1 MAHMAQDPSKPQSL
15 VPRRL
20 GPKPPSL
27 SRAYVIHQ
35 PSLQEHIELAARQAQ
50 QLKRHLTQALLK
62 EHFSKASKTNLLKTY
77 QQVQTQPQCPH
88 GLMALY
94 LVLMVSAH
102 ERKLL
107 TQAQDEPTNSA
118 LSAPTLTVA
127 PPATP
132 PSANSVSEKKPPKL
146 SLRRAG
152 AKPQPA
158 DAALA
163 PAPAALK
170 LPGNAFARAAVDP
183 ELIDHCLKLEPLTP
197 ESALRWHLTQGRRA
211 ELADDLAQAIWYYR
225 QAQAATSEASPPEAT
240 EVSSPAPSTAAA
252 SAASAS
258 MAEASAAAEL
268 AARLRAELKASLDR
282 ITAQLSATATH
293 QRTARQQELLS
304 RVQDLTRRFAR
315 YPVGIAV
322 PLVAAH
328 QTLVQELLTWYAPH
342 LKWAP
347 APFPAKNWGLK
358 GTLDPRIK
366 GPAPQGYWL
375 NERGAIELQVQ
386 GATILDQIH
395 LAQLTRYAL
404 YQQHA
409 LFELSVEPAPPSAL
423 TLSALSA
430 WLKSQTPTWRAPRL
444 DCYINSEWSSYCGL
458 IELIHTL
465 PPALLNAYATSMDS
479 SFDEC
484 AQLLSAPYRE
494 LTSAAQLGL
503 NLSCV
508 RLNAHDFALPPS
520 APRLTPD
527 GTKVT
532 AQHYGRTNFYR
543 LVAAFDH
550 KLSSGSSPCAQLLG
564 YSMGLSCHYLDL
576 VVYEHTAYT
585 QLLTQLSAAPHQL
598 SLWQQYELLRA
609 PELMSDAQLIERAV
623 QHGTLTVPSA
633 LTPAAQPAVQPAT
646 QPEAQPAAA
655 SAAVSPAPTVAPCKK
670 RLSLRRPKTS

>member
-27 SRAYVIHQ
+27 SRAHVVYQ

-107 TQAQDEPTNSA
+107 AQAQGEPTNSA

-132 PSANSVSEKKPPKL
+132 PSTATAEAKPPKL

-152 AKPQPA
+152 AKPQPQPA
-158 DAALA
+158 DAAL
-163 PAPAALK
+163 APAALK
-170 LPGNAFARAAVDP
+170 LPGNAFARAAVDL
-183 ELIDHCLKLEPLTP
+183 ELIDHCLKLEPLTLK
-197 ESALRWHLTQGRRA
+197 SALRWHLTQGRRA
-211 ELADDLAQAIWYYR
+211 ELADDLAQALWYYR
-225 QAQAATSEASPPEAT
+225 QAQAATSEAIPPKAT
-240 EVSSPAPSTAAA
+240 EVNPPAPSTAAA
-252 SAASAS
+252 SAATAS
-258 MAEASAAAEL
+258 MAEASAADALE
-268 AARLRAELKASLDR
+268 ARLRAELEASLHR
-282 ITAQLSATATH
+282 ITAQLSATAPH

-304 RVQDLTRRFAR
+304 RVQDLTRRFVR

-322 PLVAAH
+322 PLVEAH
-328 QTLVQELLTWYAPH
+328 QVLVQELLTWYAPH

-358 GTLDPRIK
+358 GTLDPSIK
-366 GPAPQGYWL
+366 GPEPQGYWL

-386 GATILDQIH
+386 GATVLDQIH

-409 LFELSVEPAPPSAL
+409 LFELTVTAAPSSPL

-430 WLKSQTPTWRAPRL
+430 WLKTHDPTQRAPRL
-444 DCYINSEWSSYCGL
+444 DGYHHSEWSSYCGL
-458 IELIHTL
+458 IELMHTL
-465 PPALLNAYATSMDS
+465 PPALLTDYAASLGTS
-479 SFDEC
+479 EEER
-484 AQLLSAPYRE
+484 ATLLSAPYRE
-494 LTSAAQLGL
+494 LMSAAQLGI

-543 LVAAFDH
+543 WVAAFDH

-576 VVYEHTAYT
+576 LIYDHAAYT
-585 QLLTQLSAAPHQL
+585 KLLPQLGAAPHQL

-623 QHGTLTVPSA
+623 QHGTLTVPPASE
-633 LTPAAQPAVQPAT
+633 PAAWVIPV
-646 QPEAQPAAA
+646 AAA
-655 SAAVSPAPTVAPCKK
+655 TSAAAPIKK

>member
-1 MAHMAQDPSKPQSL
+1 MTQDLSPHQNSMS
-15 VPRRL
+15 RL
-20 GPKPPSL
+20 RGSKPPSL
-27 SRAYVIHQ
+27 SRAYVVHQ

-77 QQVQTQPQCPH
+77 QQVQSQPQCPH

-107 TQAQDEPTNSA
+107 AQAQGEPTNSA
-118 LSAPTLTVA
+118 PSVPALTVA

-152 AKPQPA
+152 AKPQPQTQPQPA

-183 ELIDHCLKLEPLTP
+183 ELIDHCLKLEPPTP
-197 ESALRWHLTQGRRA
+197 ESAHRWHLTQGRRA
-211 ELADDLAQAIWYYR
+211 ELADDLAQALWYYR
-225 QAQAATSEASPPEAT
+225 QAQAATSEAIPPEAT
-240 EVSSPAPSTAAA
+240 EVNPPAPSTAAA
-252 SAASAS
+252 NAATAS
-258 MAEASAAAEL
+258 LAEASAADALE
-268 AARLRAELKASLDR
+268 ARLRAELEASLHR
-282 ITAQLSATATH
+282 ITAQLSATAPH

-304 RVQDLTRRFAR
+304 RVQDLTRRFVR

-322 PLVAAH
+322 PLVEAH

-358 GTLDPRIK
+358 GTLNPSIK
-366 GPAPQGYWL
+366 GPEPQGYWL

-430 WLKSQTPTWRAPRL
+430 WLKSQAPTERAPRL
-444 DCYINSEWSSYCGL
+444 DCYINSEWSSYCSL
-458 IELIHTL
+458 IELMHTL
-465 PPALLNAYATSMDS
+465 PPTLLNAYATSMGS
-479 SFDEC
+479 SSDEC

-494 LTSAAQLGL
+494 LMSAAQLGL

-543 LVAAFDH
+543 WVAAFDH
-550 KLSSGSSPCAQLLG
+550 KLSSGSNPCAQLLG

-576 VVYEHTAYT
+576 LVYEHTAYT

-633 LTPAAQPAVQPAT
+633 LTPAVQPAT

>member
-27 SRAYVIHQ
+27 SRAYVVHQ
-35 PSLQEHIELAARQAQ
+35 PSLQEHIEQAARQAQ

-107 TQAQDEPTNSA
+107 AQAQDEPTNSA

-127 PPATP
+127 PPAPP
-132 PSANSVSEKKPPKL
+132 PSTATAEAKPPKL

-158 DAALA
+158 DAAL
-163 PAPAALK
+163 APAALK

-183 ELIDHCLKLEPLTP
+183 ELIDHCLKLEPLTLK
-197 ESALRWHLTQGRRA
+197 SALRWHLTQGRRA
-211 ELADDLAQAIWYYR
+211 ELADDLAQALWYYR
-225 QAQAATSEASPPEAT
+225 QAQAATSEAIPPEAT
-240 EVSSPAPSTAAA
+240 EENPPATSTAAA
-252 SAASAS
+252 SAATAS
-258 MAEASAAAEL
+258 MAEASAADAL
-268 AARLRAELKASLDR
+268 KARLRAELEASLHR
-282 ITAQLSATATH
+282 ITAQLSATAPH

-315 YPVGIAV
+315 YPLGIAV
-322 PLVAAH
+322 PLVEAH

-358 GTLDPRIK
+358 GTINPSIK
-366 GPAPQGYWL
+366 GPEPQGYWL

-423 TLSALSA
+423 TLSALSS
-430 WLKSQTPTWRAPRL
+430 WLKSQAPTERAPRL

-458 IELIHTL
+458 IELMHTL
-465 PPALLNAYATSMDS
+465 PPTLLNAYATSMGS
-479 SFDEC
+479 SSDEC

-494 LTSAAQLGL
+494 LMSAAQLGL

-527 GTKVT
+527 GTKV
-532 AQHYGRTNFYR
+532 AASHYGRTNFYR
-543 LVAAFDH
+543 WVAAFDH
-550 KLSSGSSPCAQLLG
+550 KLSSGSNPCAQLLG

-576 VVYEHTAYT
+576 LVYEHTAYT

-633 LTPAAQPAVQPAT
+633 LTPAVQPAT

>member
-1 MAHMAQDPSKPQSL
+1 MAHMAQAPSKPQSL

-27 SRAYVIHQ
+27 SRAHVVYQ

-107 TQAQDEPTNSA
+107 AQAQGEPTNSA
-118 LSAPTLTVA
+118 VPTCVPTVA
-127 PPATP
+127 PPAP
-132 PSANSVSEKKPPKL
+132 PAATSAASEQKPPQTPQKL
-146 SLRRAG
+146 SLRKA
-152 AKPQPA
+152 ATKTQPQPA
-158 DAALA
+158 TESAAL
-163 PAPAALK
+163 PPAALK

-183 ELIDHCLKLEPLTP
+183 DLIDHCLRLEPPTS

-211 ELADDLAQAIWYYR
+211 ELADDLAQALWYYR
-225 QAQAATSEASPPEAT
+225 QAQAKAT
-240 EVSSPAPSTAAA
+240 AA
-252 SAASAS
+252 SAAEVNAPETST
-258 MAEASAAAEL
+258 AEASTPEALE
-268 AARLRAELKASLDR
+268 ARLRAELEASLHR
-282 ITAQLSATATH
+282 VTAQLSATATH

-304 RVQDLTRRFAR
+304 RVQDLTRRFKR
-315 YPVGIAV
+315 YPVGVAV
-322 PLVAAH
+322 PLVEAH
-328 QTLVQELLTWYAPH
+328 QALVQELLTWYAPH

-347 APFPAKNWGLK
+347 VPFPTKNWGLK
-358 GTLDPRIK
+358 GALDPSIK
-366 GPAPQGYWL
+366 GPVPRGYWL

-386 GATILDQIH
+386 GATVLDQIH

-409 LFELSVEPAPPSAL
+409 LFELTVTAAPPSPL

-430 WLKSQTPTWRAPRL
+430 WLKPHDPTQRAPRL

-458 IELIHTL
+458 IELMHTL
-465 PPALLNAYATSMDS
+465 PPALLTDYAASLGTS
-479 SFDEC
+479 EEER
-484 AQLLSAPYRE
+484 APLLSAPYRE
-494 LTSAAQLGL
+494 LMSAAQLGL

-543 LVAAFDH
+543 WVAAFDH
-550 KLSSGSSPCAQLLG
+550 KLSSSPSPCAQLLG
-564 YSMGLSCHYLDL
+564 YSLGLSCHYLDL
-576 VVYEHTAYT
+576 LVYDHAAYT
-585 QLLTQLSAAPHQL
+585 KLLPQLGAAPHQL

-609 PELMSDAQLIERAV
+609 PELPSDAQLIERAV
-623 QHGTLTVPSA
+623 QHGTLTVSSA
-633 LTPAAQPAVQPAT
+633 LTPAAQPAVPPAT

-655 SAAVSPAPTVAPCKK
+655 QAAVSPAPTVAPCKK

>member
-27 SRAYVIHQ
+27 SRAYVVHQ

-107 TQAQDEPTNSA
+107 AQAQDEPTNSA

-127 PPATP
+127 PPAPP
-132 PSANSVSEKKPPKL
+132 PSTATAEAKPPKL

-152 AKPQPA
+152 AKPQPQPA
-158 DAALA
+158 DAAL
-163 PAPAALK
+163 APAALK

-183 ELIDHCLKLEPLTP
+183 ELIDHCLKLEPLTLK
-197 ESALRWHLTQGRRA
+197 SALRWHLTQGRRA
-211 ELADDLAQAIWYYR
+211 ELADDLAQALWYYR
-225 QAQAATSEASPPEAT
+225 QAQAATSEAIPPEAT
-240 EVSSPAPSTAAA
+240 EVNPPAPSTAAA
-252 SAASAS
+252 NAATAS
-258 MAEASAAAEL
+258 MAEASAADALE
-268 AARLRAELKASLDR
+268 ARLRAELEASLHR

-322 PLVAAH
+322 PLVEAH

-358 GTLDPRIK
+358 GTLNPSIK
-366 GPAPQGYWL
+366 GPEPQGYWL

-430 WLKSQTPTWRAPRL
+430 WLKSQAPTERAPRL

-458 IELIHTL
+458 IELMHTL
-465 PPALLNAYATSMDS
+465 PPTLLNAYATSMGS
-479 SFDEC
+479 SSDEC

-494 LTSAAQLGL
+494 LMSAAQLGL

-527 GTKVT
+527 GTKV
-532 AQHYGRTNFYR
+532 AASHYGRTNFYR
-543 LVAAFDH
+543 WVAAFDH

-576 VVYEHTAYT
+576 LVYEHTAYT

-655 SAAVSPAPTVAPCKK
+655 PAALSPAPTVAPCKK
-670 RLSLRRPKTS
+670 RLSLHRPKTS